1 MRLVRVIVAV
11 IAATTIAACGQAVRS
26 RAPTPAQVSAGLAGS
41 PAPLARLHAQAD
53 RLLASTPAS
62 FHAVL
67 GSLRGY
73 PVIVNQ
79 WGSWC
84 EPCRMEFPIFQQAG
98 VRLGRTTAVVGLDVS
113 DSRSAA
119 AVFLR
124 EFPVT
129 YPSYVDPDAHVAFS
143 LRAGAY
149 YPTTLFFDRAGK
161 LVFTHVGP
169 YTTVEQLLR
178 DAAVHVGA
186 RAPES

>member
-1 MRLVRVIVAV
+1 MRLVRVIAAAVVA
-11 IAATTIAACGQAVRS
+11 TSIAACGQTVRS
-26 RAPTPAQVSAGLAGS
+26 RAPTPGEISAALAGS
-41 PAPLARLHAQAD
+41 PAALARLHAQAD
-53 RLLASTPAS
+53 RLVPSTPAR
-62 FHAVL
+62 FRAVL
-67 GSLRGY
+67 ASVRGY

-98 VRLGRTTAVVGLDVS
+98 VRLGRTAAVIGLDVS
-113 DSRSAA
+113 DSGSAA
-119 AVFLR
+119 AAFLR

-149 YPTTLFFDRAGK
+149 YPTTLFFDRGGK

-169 YTTVEQLLR
+169 YTTVEALLR

-186 RAPES
+186 RARGI